1 MIEINLNVK
10 TVDLNGKPLGN
21 QTMGESL
28 ANILVGGVKG
38 EALKFYDWAVAL
50 NKNGKISVDESDF
63 KKIYSFVE
71 ESEFISV
78 LLKAQ
83 LLRQLDTCKTASTS
97 DSKKK

>member
-10 TVDLNGKPLGN
+10 TVDLNNKPLGN

-50 NKNGKISVDESDF
+50 NKNEKISVDESDF
-63 KKIYSFVE
+63 KKIYLFVE
-71 ESEFISV
+71 ESDVISI

-83 LLRQLDTCKTASTS
+83 LLRQLDACKASAS
-97 DSKKK
+97 DLKKK